1 MTVIRSN
8 PHSGRPAAG
17 FTLIEMLI
25 AITILAVGML
35 AVASMQV
42 AALQT
47 NGKAARYTEASNLA
61 QDRLERLLSLPY
73 NDPGLAGGT
82 DTTEVVDH
90 LTVNWTVTDVDLS
103 LDGNDDAK
111 RIIVRA
117 SFQDALGTGASI
129 TRNVTFQYVRP
140 QAF

>member
-1 MTVIRSN
+1 MTVMRSS
-8 PHSGRPAAG
+8 PLRGRPAAG
-17 FTLIEMLI
+17 FTLLEMLI

-47 NGKAARYTEASNLA
+47 NGKAARYTEASNQA
-61 QDRLERLLSLPY
+61 QDRLERLLALPY

-82 DTTEVVDH
+82 DTTQVVDY

-103 LDGNDDAK
+103 LDGNNDAK

-117 SFQDALGTGASI
+117 SFQDATAAAGSI